1 MFQFRLQSVL
11 EVRERL
17 SRIKQKE
24 FSEVLYKRQ
33 QMELEIEQRHGA
45 LSRASSFVDKGKRAS
60 LSLHPLEMFQAFK
73 QRLDSEI
80 DLIAEQ
86 MREQDQQLEERRR
99 ALVEAKRAQRTLE
112 ILREKAQNRYEKEL
126 NRRERAI
133 MDEVG
138 SNYFIFN
145 NR

>member
-138 SNYFIFN
+138 ANYFIFN

>member
-1 MFQFRLQSVL
+1 MFKFRLQSIL

-24 FSEVLYKRQ
+24 FSEVLFKRQ
-33 QMELEIEQRHGA
+33 QMEMEIEQRHDS
-45 LSRASSFVDKGKRAS
+45 LSRASSYVDKGKRAS
-60 LSLHPLEMFQAFK
+60 VSLHPLEMFQYYK

-80 DLIAEQ
+80 GLITEQ
-86 MREQDQQLEERRR
+86 MREQDQELDERRR

-112 ILREKAQNRYEKEL
+112 ILRDKQHDRYEKEL
-126 NRRERAI
+126 NRRERAT
-133 MDEVG
+133 MDEVA
-138 SNYFIFN
+138 SNYFILQ

>member
-1 MFQFRLQSVL
+1 MFQFRLQSIL

-33 QMELEIEQRHGA
+33 QMELEIEQRHDA
-45 LSRASSFVDKGKRAS
+45 LSRASTFVDQGKRAS
-60 LSLHPLEMFQAFK
+60 LSLHPLEMFQFYK
-73 QRLDSEI
+73 QRLDTEI
-80 DLIAEQ
+80 GLITEQ
-86 MREQDQQLEERRR
+86 MREQDQELEEKRG

-112 ILREKAQNRYEKEL
+112 ILRDKQHGRYEKEL
-126 NRRERAI
+126 NRRERAT